1 MKRAYLLT
9 TTAIVVA
16 YLTILLI
23 QGISEEVAMLRE
35 VAAQRTAVTRL
46 SYCAEAISDDLPR
59 YLRREVERE
68 VLRSAASGDLPDPS
82 KIDVEEWR
90 TASSDYLTA
99 QKVLA
104 ELDIGG
110 ASLSRSNA
118 PEGAVVCK
126 ASLGYSLQDQV
137 YETELQGEGAVTFV
151 VPVRIY
157 LMSDVASNFRWSI
170 ADKIKRAFSV
180 NGNTSADTV
189 RGIISETIGEY
200 KRSCANMGLEFGV
213 DVGMEFSSD
222 NETTTVFV
230 SFKDLRV
237 TDVSPSAEIL
247 VDGKPTRVTFR
258 MKSSNRTLVFRHN

>member
-9 TTAIVVA
+9 TTAIAVA

-23 QGISEEVAMLRE
+23 QGISEEVAILRDL
-35 VAAQRTAVTRL
+35 AAQRTAVTRL
-46 SYCAEAISDDLPR
+46 SYCAEAINDDLPR

-68 VLRSAASGDLPDPS
+68 ILRSASSGDLPDPS
-82 KIDVEEWR
+82 KIGVEEWR
-90 TASSDYLTA
+90 AASSDYLAA

-110 ASLSRSNA
+110 VSLSRSNA
-118 PEGAVVCK
+118 PEGAVECN
-126 ASLGYSLQDQV
+126 ATLGYGIRDQV
-137 YETELQGEGAVTFV
+137 YDTELRGEGAVTFV
-151 VPVRIY
+151 VPVRVY

-180 NGNTSADTV
+180 NSNTSADAV
-189 RGIISETIGEY
+189 RGIISETIGEF
-200 KRSCANMGLEFGV
+200 KRSSANKGLEFEV
-213 DVGMEFSSD
+213 DVGMEFSRD
-222 NETTTVFV
+222 NETTTVRV
-230 SFKDLRV
+230 SFENLRV

-258 MKSSNRTLVFRHN
+258 MKPSNRTLVFRHN